1 MTCSRLAAAAALTIP
16 ALLVTATVGHAQ
28 RDETYRV
35 RTTCKTKHTET
46 RDFAKLKTEVN
57 KVDRPG
63 DGKGGKGGKRGTAAA
78 VVPVVGAKVITKLID
93 ISGPDNVVGKAKKS
107 KLTNDNGIAKTKHE
121 FNALGNY
128 RVTIKV
134 KVDGDVVSEDARDFG
149 VGDRENG
156 PCEPLI
162 PGAG

>member
-1 MTCSRLAAAAALTIP
+1 MTRFRLAAIAALTIP
-16 ALLVTATVGHAQ
+16 ALLVTATVGQAQ
-28 RDETYRV
+28 RGETYRA

-63 DGKGGKGGKRGTAAA
+63 GDDKGGKRGTAAA

-93 ISGPDNVVGKAKKS
+93 LSLTNGNNVVDRKRV

-128 RVTIKV
+128 QAKIKV
-134 KVDGDVVSEDARDFG
+134 KVDGDVVAEDTIDFG
-149 VGDRENG
+149 VGDRESG
-156 PCEPLI
+156 PCEPPI